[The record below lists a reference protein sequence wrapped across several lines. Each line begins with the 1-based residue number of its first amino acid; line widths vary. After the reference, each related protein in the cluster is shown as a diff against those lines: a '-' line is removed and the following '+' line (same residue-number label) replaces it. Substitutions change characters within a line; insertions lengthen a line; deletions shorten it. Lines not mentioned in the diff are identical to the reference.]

1 MERIIIVF
9 TCDENYVRHT
19 ATVIASILQN
29 SSRAFRFYIF
39 DCGISPESLQKL
51 QTWELG
57 DQELMIVP
65 MKKNDLFERYN
76 IPSWYSHAIFYR
88 LMIPDRLPEYDKV
101 LYLDSDMVV
110 CGDIGELWDIDLGD
124 RLIGGVDEAVFFSGR
139 WYEKR
144 KKINGFPEDRIYF
157 NSGVLLMNT
166 KALREWNFFEKIVRV
181 LQERT
186 DLHFPDQ
193 DALNFLLE
201 NSQRLCFDCRYNFL
215 LPLNVKK
222 SLQSISPVIVHLIM
236 KPWNLPVHL
245 LPKRLFFAKY
255 ARKYFEYIQR
265 TPFASQATKEVSYRV
280 IAKVFWKLTFQPIET
295 FARMKI
301 RDPFLA
307 RWKR

>member
-9 TCDENYVRHT
+9 TCDENYVRHA

-51 QTWELG
+51 RTWELG
-57 DQELMIVP
+57 DQELIVVP
-65 MKKNDLFERYN
+65 MQKNDLFERYT

-101 LYLDSDMVV
+101 LYLDSDIVV
-110 CGDIGELWDIDLGD
+110 CSDIGELWDIDLGN
-124 RLIGGVDEAVFFSGR
+124 RLIGGVDEAAFFSQK

-144 KKINGFPEDRIYF
+144 KKWNGFPEDRIYC

-193 DALNFLLE
+193 DALNFLLD
-201 NSQRLCFDCRYNFL
+201 NSQRLCLDFRYNFL
-215 LPLNVKK
+215 LPLHVKS
-222 SLQSISPVIVHLIM
+222 SLSNISPIICHLLV
-236 KPWNLPVHL
+236 KPWRLPVHL
-245 LPKRLFFAKY
+245 LSKHLFFAKY
-255 ARKYFEYIQR
+255 AKGYFEYIQH
-265 TPFASQATKEVSYRV
+265 TPFASQATKEVSYR
-280 IAKVFWKLTFQPIET
+280 ILAKVFWKLIFQPIET
-295 FARMKI
+295 FIRMKI
-301 RDPFLA
+301 RDPFLE